1 MDLGP
6 QGDRDRKDR
15 LEEMSGFARAM
26 RDAEP
31 YLQATWSFAAAVALG
46 VLAGYFADGKLGTT
60 PWLLLAGSVLGMT
73 IGVYAFVKALLD
85 VERKRKSK

>member
-1 MDLGP
+1 MVEP
-6 QGDRDRKDR
+6 QSGRDPEDR
-15 LEEMSGFARAM
+15 LAGMSGFARAM
-26 RDAEP
+26 REAEP

-46 VLAGYFADGKLGTT
+46 VLAGYFADGRLGTT

-73 IGVYAFVKALLD
+73 VGVYAFVKAILA